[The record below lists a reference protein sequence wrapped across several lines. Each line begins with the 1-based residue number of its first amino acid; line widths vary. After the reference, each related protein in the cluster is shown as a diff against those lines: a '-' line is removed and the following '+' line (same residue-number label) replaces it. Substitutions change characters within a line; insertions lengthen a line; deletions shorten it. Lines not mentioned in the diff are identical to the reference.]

1 VNAIRSALVLGAFLL
16 TSASLVDAAPPVL
29 VVDQFYA
36 VRLPDRFHGPEHT
49 DEHVTLAYH
58 SPTRRIYFQGGDYA
72 FALPDG
78 SYGQNSYSQHM
89 WSLDLAARFADPTN
103 RNAGWTHEH
112 EYCAAPG
119 EQMPKRPGY
128 VGFTSVPD
136 QNVLIHIPGEEVP
149 SNGGNCPGE
158 TSAYDS
164 DAQYLRNHIMT
175 FSPLTKWWI
184 DLSANAAVG
193 VSVSRNSRP
202 WMSGYDETLKKI
214 VRLGTNDS
222 NGTRIELLDLDRA
235 STGYLT
241 WKKTDVDTLI
251 WSGGVGPQ
259 RQPWTL
265 DPTRHVIYTGSRYAR
280 QLAVVDYVNN
290 TVTSLGSLPGDAS
303 LSSDDTYLCF
313 DWNARQLVYVERR
326 SPGNNLLGGTDIA
339 GRVWRYAVDTRG
351 PWMEITHLPMVSL
364 GGEPIPSTP
373 FDRRFSPYGSD
384 DSIPHAT
391 SLVFDPDN
399 NVMWFFGTKSEGTL
413 YYADQFSYALRQ
425 IDARPLPSPRS
436 SAPPLPTLPPPAQGP
451 GLTGLTP
458 STVGAGNAGFNL
470 AVTGTGFASGLN
482 ATVGGQARTVIFS
495 SATRVTIGVL
505 AADVVKVGNVAVQV
519 TNPGS
524 CAVPGTVPGPTGGCG
539 SNTMRL
545 MVAPPTP
552 APPPPPP
559 AYPNIEIQITPP
571 DCVDVSVNGVPI
583 PGSCPTPVA
592 AAKPSGG

>member
-1 VNAIRSALVLGAFLL
+1 
-16 TSASLVDAAPPVL
+16 
-29 VVDQFYA
+29 
-36 VRLPDRFHGPEHT
+36 
-49 DEHVTLAYH
+49 
-58 SPTRRIYFQGGDYA
+58 
-72 FALPDG
+72 
-78 SYGQNSYSQHM
+78 
-89 WSLDLAARFADPTN
+89 
-103 RNAGWTHEH
+103 
-112 EYCAAPG
+112 
-119 EQMPKRPGY
+119 
-128 VGFTSVPD
+128 
-136 QNVLIHIPGEEVP
+136 
-149 SNGGNCPGE
+149 
-158 TSAYDS
+158 
-164 DAQYLRNHIMT
+164 
-175 FSPLTKWWI
+175 
-184 DLSANAAVG
+184 
-193 VSVSRNSRP
+193 
-202 WMSGYDETLKKI
+202 MSGYDETLKKI

-235 STGYLT
+235 SAGYLT

-364 GGEPIPSTP
+364 GGEPIPSSP

-524 CAVPGTVPGPTGGCG
+524 CAVPGTVPGPTGGCA